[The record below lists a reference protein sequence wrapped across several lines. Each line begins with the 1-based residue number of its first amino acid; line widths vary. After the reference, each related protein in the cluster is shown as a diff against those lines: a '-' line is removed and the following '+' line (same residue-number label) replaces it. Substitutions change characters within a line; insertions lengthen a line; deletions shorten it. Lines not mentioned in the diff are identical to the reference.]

1 MIFLF
6 LKFAGKFLVLLLSPL
21 TFVKLV
27 GSCRL
32 RWIKKLDWRGLMK
45 TLLNKLK
52 WIALAFAFLALD
64 FFAQALFVIKKD
76 LSNTGTA
83 IIASLGLTAFA
94 SLAWFLLWLLKEPL
108 NFKKIRWGMYGL
120 YVGLGVPILFAIK
133 SIGGIVLMLMSNTS
147 TSANQAAIDNLGMPI
162 YLYFVFACVFAPIFE
177 EAIFRK
183 CLFEKLF
190 GFEGWQKWL
199 GWIVTSILFGFIH
212 LYSSPSNLLSPGLWI
227 IYGGMGL
234 AIGFV
239 TMMNKRIEFGY
250 SLHVF
255 NNLIAVLFTFLMQL
269 LTH

>member
-1 MIFLF
+1 
-6 LKFAGKFLVLLLSPL
+6 
-21 TFVKLV
+21 
-27 GSCRL
+27 
-32 RWIKKLDWRGLMK
+32 
-45 TLLNKLK
+45 
-52 WIALAFAFLALD
+52 
-64 FFAQALFVIKKD
+64 
-76 LSNTGTA
+76 
-83 IIASLGLTAFA
+83 
-94 SLAWFLLWLLKEPL
+94 
-108 NFKKIRWGMYGL
+108 
-120 YVGLGVPILFAIK
+120 ILFAIK

-199 GWIVTSILFGFIH
+199 GWIGTSILFGFIH